1 MSLHKAKQTFENLP
15 GGGAHLPQHQNLTKL
30 QEIYLP
36 MLLYSAFFCQKILID
51 AIIVT
56 YPC

>member
-15 GGGAHLPQHQNLTKL
+15 GGGAHLPQHQNLRN
-30 QEIYLP
+30 LP
-36 MLLYSAFFCQKILID
+36 MLLYSAFFRQKILID